1 MAASETEDSDILWC
15 INHDS
20 FPFKKPLME
29 TQVSIREMGPISSIC
44 SWCWIHFSSVL
55 LQMMSNVDGHS
66 WALCAVNDERP
77 AKIFTPLNK
86 ELIPITDS
94 PVVVQQHNIPLQK
107 FVLLSAKVNI
117 AISRFIPVC
126 HDQLW
131 WGLSTCSLLSCRG
144 VISFKNFG
152 Q

>member
-29 TQVSIREMGPISSIC
+29 TQVGVNEPGLCSNMGVSNTGSP
-44 SWCWIHFSSVL
+44 SVL
-55 LQMMSNVDGHS
+55 VQMMSNVDGHS

-86 ELIPITDS
+86 ELIPVTDS
-94 PVVVQQHNIPLQK
+94 PVVVQQHNIPPQK
-107 FVLLSAKVNI
+107 FVLLSAKVKI
-117 AISRFIPVC
+117 A
-126 HDQLW
+126 
-131 WGLSTCSLLSCRG
+131 LS
-144 VISFKNFG
+144 SFTSVYERS
-152 Q
+152 

>member
-29 TQVSIREMGPISSIC
+29 TQVGVNEPGLCSNMGVSNTGSPS
-44 SWCWIHFSSVL
+44 L
-55 LQMMSNVDGHS
+55 LVQMMSNVDGHS

-86 ELIPITDS
+86 ELIPVTDS
-94 PVVVQQHNIPLQK
+94 PVVVQQHNIPPQK
-107 FVLLSAKVNI
+107 FVLLSAKVKI
-117 AISRFIPVC
+117 A
-126 HDQLW
+126 
-131 WGLSTCSLLSCRG
+131 LS
-144 VISFKNFG
+144 SFTSVYERS
-152 Q
+152 